1 MADISSYLAAIMAAV
16 YGEDVRGSIHD
27 AIDIINK
34 VGEVILNTGTAVTG
48 PTSSSTGFYT
58 GSFYINT
65 STMELWKCIGTN
77 AWQSQG
83 VLKGADGADGNGIV
97 SIVKT
102 ATVGL
107 VDTYTITFDD
117 GTTETYQITNG
128 QNGSKWYKGT
138 AISGTGTS
146 ITGFPGT
153 KDDFY
158 LNSVDGYVYV
168 CTKTGGAMVPDAAE
182 WDYVMTLTGG
192 GGGSITVIDNLIST
206 SSTDAL
212 SANQGRVLNTS
223 KIDNPS
229 TKSDGQVLTYNATDD
244 EWEARNATGGGMLPY
259 LYIDSEAGSTV
270 TVDQPDGTT
279 ITPTAAGS
287 GHWECELTGG
297 YGTYVIHSVLSG
309 QGDATQS
316 LVVDTV
322 MEYHVTDTHYDHTV
336 SFAAPSGSTVRIEGG
351 TEIYTLTGTGS
362 TQTQAVHSASTSFTV
377 TATMDGNGK
386 PYTFTTPSTTG
397 QTTTIPSGTFDF
409 GTINVSVAADFVT
422 AGSTI
427 TCVNGGTS
435 CTPKTA
441 ASSLTFRVPSTG
453 TWDISGTIGVD
464 TYTTSATVTSL
475 STPVSTSLQTVPD
488 GSTVLPTDDIQTWLN
503 CAGIYNKT
511 SYTTLADVLGDATTL
526 LALMSDNNAVDYLVR
541 STTWATDVSADSTA
555 MADIG
560 ANNYCADTL
569 LADADWYDAIVNS
582 TYRESVLN
590 IKVPTMTDFTVP
602 SGEASASGQ
611 YSDNYAW
618 KAFDGNDSTHWYITA
633 SEGNVNYE
641 FTSIQD
647 IFAAYVKWSS
657 ASATDFQTMIIKGY
671 NETLNTWEELGSV
684 SDTHASAT
692 GTFEATVNLNHSTN
706 YKKYGLFGKTV
717 AGHYLGQVKT
727 LQFYGREDV

>member
-34 VGEVILNTGTAVTG
+34 VGEVVLNTGTAVTG
-48 PTSSSTGFYT
+48 PTSSSTGFYD

-65 STMELWKCIGTN
+65 NTMELWKCIGTN

-168 CTKTGGAMVPDAAE
+168 CVKTGGAMVPDAAE

-259 LYIDSEAGSTV
+259 LYIDSEAGATV
-270 TVDQPDGTT
+270 TVNQPDGTV

-297 YGTYVIHSVLSG
+297 YGTYVIHSVLPG

-336 SFAAPSGSTVRIEGG
+336 SFVAPSGSTVRIEGG

-362 TQTQAVHSASTSFTV
+362 TQTQAVHSPSTSFTV

-441 ASSLTFRVPSTG
+441 ASTLVFRVPTTG
-453 TWDISGTIGVD
+453 TWTISGTVSGTPYSVD
-464 TYTTSATVTSL
+464 ATVTSL
-475 STPVSTSLQTVPD
+475 GTPELVALQTTPSVTVTLYSATEDTVSFTDASGIPRTEVFGTNQSSKTVSIAVMPSGSSITFTSSVALDPDNLD
-488 GSTVLPTDDIQTWLN
+488 GSHYYSKTVTVTTATTDIYIMPDHVLYWYGYEDTTLTGGN
-503 CAGIYNKT
+503 NLAGWTSSVGGVTVGNGTANKNSYTCGNAGAQMNGYGTVNKINIT
-511 SYTTLADVLGDATTL
+511 SYNSLKIILS
-526 LALMSDNNAVDYLVR
+526 ALS
-541 STTWATDVSADSTA
+541 
-555 MADIG
+555 
-560 ANNYCADTL
+560 
-569 LADADWYDAIVNS
+569 DAIYGCYLQASNNKS
-582 TYRESVLN
+582 TITNLDASTLSPQPAKKITSTGLGTLDISSY
-590 IKVPTMTDFTVP
+590 
-602 SGEASASGQ
+602 SGDYGIA
-611 YSDNYAW
+611 NYAYY
-618 KAFDGNDSTHWYITA
+618 T
-633 SEGNVNYE
+633 
-641 FTSIQD
+641 
-647 IFAAYVKWSS
+647 
-657 ASATDFQTMIIKGY
+657 
-671 NETLNTWEELGSV
+671 
-684 SDTHASAT
+684 
-692 GTFEATVNLNHSTN
+692 STN
-706 YKKYGLFGKTV
+706 TMSALW
-717 AGHYLGQVKT
+717 L
-727 LQFYGREDV
+727 E

>member
-1 MADISSYLAAIMAAV
+1 MANISSYLAAIMAAV

-34 VGEVILNTGTAVTG
+34 VGEVVLNTGTAVTG
-48 PTSSSTGFYT
+48 PTSSSTGFYD

-65 STMELWKCIGTN
+65 NTMELWKCIGTD

-97 SIVKT
+97 SIIKT

-117 GTTETYQITNG
+117 GSTETYQITNG

-158 LNSVDGYVYV
+158 LNSVDGYVYA

-229 TKSDGQVLTYNATDD
+229 TKSDGQVLTYNETSQ
-244 EWEARNATGGGMLPY
+244 EWEAKNPSGGGMLPY

-270 TVDQPDGTT
+270 TVNQPDGTV

-297 YGTYVIHSVLSG
+297 YGTYVIHSVLAG
-309 QGDATQS
+309 QGDVTQS

-351 TEIYTLTGTGS
+351 TEVYTLTGTGS
-362 TQTQAVHSASTSFTV
+362 TQTQVVHSASTSFTV

-409 GTINVSVAADFVT
+409 GTINVSVAAEFVT

-427 TCVNGGTS
+427 TCAKTGISTIS
-435 CTPKTA
+435 KTA
-441 ASSLTFRVPSTG
+441 ASTLTFRVPETG
-453 TWDISGTIGVD
+453 TYTISGTVSGTPYNVD
-464 TYTTSATVTSL
+464 AEVTSL
-475 STPVSTSLQTVPD
+475 AVPVSRNLETRPD
-488 GSTVLPTDDIQTWLN
+488 GKTATPTDVIQTWLK
-503 CAGIYNKT
+503 CAGINDKT
-511 SYTTLADVLGDATTL
+511 SYTTLSQVLSDSTTL

-541 STTWATDVSADSTA
+541 STTWATDICADSTA
-555 MADIG
+555 MTDIG

-569 LADADWYDAIVNS
+569 LDDADWLDAICNS
-582 TYRESVLN
+582 TYIDSVLN
-590 IKVPTMTDFTVP
+590 VKIPTLSAASPSVTT
-602 SGEASASGQ
+602 SGEQSG
-611 YSDNYAW
+611 YEGY
-618 KAFDGNDSTHWYITA
+618 KAFNNQFVEVDGTNHGWLSSGTGIGAYIRYMFDAAISIKKAYFAYGRYNNDVTLEFSGSNDGTTWTPIQSNIELTNANKTRSYSFLNSTPYKHY
-633 SEGNVNYE
+633 
-641 FTSIQD
+641 Q
-647 IFAAYVKWSS
+647 AYVT
-657 ASATDFQTMIIKGY
+657 AGNIYYG
-671 NETLNTWEELGSV
+671 
-684 SDTHASAT
+684 
-692 GTFEATVNLNHSTN
+692 
-706 YKKYGLFGKTV
+706 YGLKIQ
-717 AGHYLGQVKT
+717 L
-727 LQFYGREDV
+727 YGREDV